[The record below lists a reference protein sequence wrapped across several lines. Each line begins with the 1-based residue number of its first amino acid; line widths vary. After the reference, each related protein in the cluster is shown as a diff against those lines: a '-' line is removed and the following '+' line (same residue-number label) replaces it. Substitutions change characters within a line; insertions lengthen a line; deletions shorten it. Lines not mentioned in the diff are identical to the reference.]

1 MGVQG
6 SSHLD
11 DDGAA
16 RMVNVGAKSASERFA
31 EAKSRVKMLETTR
44 NWICD
49 NHSNHKGDILQIAR
63 LAGIQAAKQTA
74 NLIPLCHVV
83 PLDGVELSCVW
94 TNDGQLEWTAKV
106 FAQWKTGVEMEALLA
121 ASVAALTI
129 YDMCKSIDRSMEVT
143 HVGLWKKSGGK
154 SGNYA
159 RQ

>member
-6 SSHLD
+6 SNHLA
-11 DDGAA
+11 DDGSA
-16 RMVNVGAKSASERFA
+16 RMVNVGSKAVSERFA
-31 EAKSRVKMLETTR
+31 EAKSRIQMLETTR
-44 NWICD
+44 TWILN

-83 PLDGVELSCVW
+83 PLDGVELDCSW
-94 TNDGQLEWTAKV
+94 TSDGQLEWTAKV
-106 FAQWKTGVEMEALLA
+106 FAQWKTGVEMEALVA
-121 ASVAALTI
+121 VSVAALTV
-129 YDMCKSIDRSMEVT
+129 YDMCKSVDRSMEVT